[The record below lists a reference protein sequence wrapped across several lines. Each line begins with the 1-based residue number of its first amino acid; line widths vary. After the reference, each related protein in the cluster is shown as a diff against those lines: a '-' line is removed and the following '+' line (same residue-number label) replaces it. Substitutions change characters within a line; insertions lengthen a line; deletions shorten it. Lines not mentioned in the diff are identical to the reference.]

1 MAFREAKEKT
11 IHARALTKPQPRFVS
26 IVSAGANQT
35 PIKTVKVDIV
45 AIEEISMTT
54 KIAALKAEG
63 HEVKKITFKKGDTFA
78 DEAAVRSFLDE
89 GGYAFTDIDETDNG
103 FVVENKLDDFTDDVR
118 EVEVDDDLTVH
129 VGKLVTPD
137 ESSVDSDDAAK
148 AQANKAGSAIT
159 KIEPIESK
167 KDEPAADGTRSD
179 KTLLVGVDGSAK
191 PVRKRERKR
200 GPDEATRRGN
210 SMGLMYP
217 KDEPVGGSDE
227 VTDEEGVVD
236 QAITEEGAKKALE
249 ETAQCGI
256 DEVFMDGKCVKTT
269 KVVEG
274 QTFDLIWDK
283 EVAKDMM
290 VPLGSFVVPAE
301 KVELVGGSCGNGHVA
316 ISVDGVMV
324 CVPTGDRT
332 PIENDKEVTAP
343 AAGGGQNTAGFGGV
357 SPAAGQTNR
366 SEGDVKSIV
375 EMISPSMPEVLKTK
389 DGRNCYVFKGKD
401 NTRFQGQSVHTESP
415 VVATKEIAERFDEFS
430 AHFSD
435 GKTLGEVMDDA
446 NDGFPPGLEQVIFAA
461 VMAMRNNFLS
471 GDMGAVKQAG
481 TDLGEVAAML
491 GGMFGE
497 NAEREALKGWID
509 DLSGQFENIGWLV
522 AEEQP
527 INSATKGQ
535 ENKDTQDGTAPLAEA
550 LSGIAST
557 MKTIADQLGE
567 VKTEVTAT
575 KAATADLT
583 DRVKVV
589 EDRRQ
594 VRKGAAEGDV
604 NDGSTVV
611 PKVVS
616 KLADITLKNQL
627 GITT

>member
-1 MAFREAKEKT
+1 MAFREAKEKK

-45 AIEEISMTT
+45 AIEEKSMKT

-78 DEAAVRSFLDE
+78 DEAAVRSFLEE
-89 GGYAFTDIDETDNG
+89 GGYNFTDLSETDDG
-103 FVVENKLDDFTDDVR
+103 FVVENKSDDFTDDVR
-118 EVEVDDDLTVH
+118 EVKVDDDLTVH
-129 VGKLVTPD
+129 VGKLATSE
-137 ESSVDSDDAAK
+137 ESDVDPEDAAK
-148 AQANKAGSAIT
+148 AKANKAGSAIT
-159 KIEPIESK
+159 KIEPIEVK
-167 KDEPAADGTRSD
+167 KDETKDHAASAEAAKRDNSTMAGA
-179 KTLLVGVDGSAK
+179 DGSATA
-191 PVRKRERKR
+191 PVRERVRSR
-200 GPDEATRRGN
+200 GPDLATRHGN
-210 SMGLMYP
+210 TMGRLYP
-217 KDEPVGGSDE
+217 DDQPAGGTQEVVEEDEPGETVITDE
-227 VTDEEGVVD
+227 VEGTEKAQDDDQCPDGEVMVD
-236 QAITEEGAKKALE
+236 GVCKVKAK
-249 ETAQCGI
+249 TI
-256 DEVFMDGKCVKTT
+256 
-269 KVVEG
+269 EG

-301 KVELVGGSCGNGHVA
+301 KVEIIGGSCGNGHVA

-332 PIENDKEVTAP
+332 PIENDREVSAP
-343 AAGGGQNTAGFGGV
+343 AAGGGQGSSGFGGV

-366 SEGDVKSIV
+366 TLKVVEKVITNEDGTKSYSYETEDGEPLLPGNRVKQSKSI
-375 EMISPSMPEVLKTK
+375 I
-389 DGRNCYVFKGKD
+389 
-401 NTRFQGQSVHTESP
+401 
-415 VVATKEIAERFDEFS
+415 ATKEIAERFDEFS

-471 GDMGAVKQAG
+471 GDMEAVKQAG

-497 NAEREALKGWID
+497 TAERETLKGWID
-509 DLSGQFENIGWLV
+509 TLSGSVFTEALGWPID
-522 AEEQP
+522 QP
-527 INSATKGQ
+527 SESTTKDQ
-535 ENKDTQDGTAPLAEA
+535 ENKDTHAVDPAFAEA
-550 LSGIAST
+550 LTGIAST
-557 MKTIADQLGE
+557 MRTIADQLGE
-567 VKTEVTAT
+567 VKAEVTAS
-575 KAATADLT
+575 KAATVDLT
-583 DRVKVV
+583 DRLKVV

-594 VRKGAAEGDV
+594 VRKGAAEGDA

-611 PKVVS
+611 PKVES
-616 KLADITLKNQL
+616 PIATLTMRNQL